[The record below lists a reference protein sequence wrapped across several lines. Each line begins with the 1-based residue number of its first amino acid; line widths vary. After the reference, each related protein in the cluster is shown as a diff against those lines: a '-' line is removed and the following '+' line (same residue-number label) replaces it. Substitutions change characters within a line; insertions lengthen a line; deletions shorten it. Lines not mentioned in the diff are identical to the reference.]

1 MNNNIFDLI
10 IQRPSYRRKSK
21 YQRKVTN
28 MLPTTRALAKGSFC
42 VINIYMTDIEQITF
56 KYCLYARKST
66 EAEEKQALSID
77 SQIKEMLQVA
87 EREKLNIIE
96 IRRESHS
103 AKESGQRPVFEEIV
117 KDIDSGIFNAI
128 ITWAPDRLSRNAGDL
143 GKLVDRMDQK
153 KLITIKTFGQ
163 TFSNSP
169 SDKFLLMILCSQAKL
184 ENDNKSINVKRGM
197 RARCEMGLW
206 PVQPPTGY
214 RKPNE
219 RLSKCEV
226 EIDPDR
232 APVIKQIFEKIAYE
246 KWSVSKVYTWLKHEI
261 NFKTH
266 RGYHLSLGNVFKII
280 NNTFY
285 YGRFEFPQT
294 SGNWYDGKHTPLIS
308 KELFD
313 ETRNSIKSQ
322 VIKTQGK
329 EFAFT
334 RIMKCGLCGSG
345 ITADEK
351 FKKLQNG
358 GVNRYVY
365 YRCTKARD
373 RDCKNPAITEPEL
386 IEALLKMINAINLNK
401 VQLTSKLDNEI
412 QKFKKLQAM
421 FLGKKKTEK
430 IEVVDLKDYAKF
442 VLKEGSVLEQR
453 SVLGCISSELVL
465 KSNKIQLVG

>member
-1 MNNNIFDLI
+1 
-10 IQRPSYRRKSK
+10 
-21 YQRKVTN
+21 
-28 MLPTTRALAKGSFC
+28 
-42 VINIYMTDIEQITF
+42 MTEVEQSQM

-77 SQIKEMLQVA
+77 SQIKEMKQIA
-87 EREKLNIIE
+87 ERENLTIVE
-96 IRRESHS
+96 IRKESHS

-117 KDIDSGIFNAI
+117 KDIDTGIFNGI

-143 GKLVDRMDQK
+143 GKLVDRMDQR
-153 KLITIKTFGQ
+153 KLIQIKTFGQ

-214 RKPNE
+214 RKPNQ
-219 RLSKCEV
+219 RLAKCEV
-226 EIDPDR
+226 EIDPER
-232 APVIKQIFEKIAYE
+232 ADTIRQIFEKISYE
-246 KWSVSKVYTWLKHEI
+246 KWSVSKVHAWLRYDL

-266 RGYHLSLGNVFKII
+266 RGFHLSLGNVFKII

-285 YGRFEFPQT
+285 YGRFEFPQG
-294 SGNWYDGKHTPLIS
+294 SGVWYEGKHKPIIT

-322 VIKTQGK
+322 TIKSQGK

-334 RIMKCGLCGSG
+334 RIMKCGVCGSG

-351 FKKLQNG
+351 FKKLLNG
-358 GVNRYVY
+358 GVNRHVY
-365 YRCTKARD
+365 YRCTKAKD
-373 RDCKNPAITEPEL
+373 RNCKNPALNETEL
-386 IEALLKMINAINLNK
+386 IESLLDMVDTLNINK
-401 VQLTSKLDNEI
+401 VKLTAKLDVEI

-430 IEVVDLKDYAKF
+430 IEPIDLKDYTKF
-442 VLKEGSVLEQR
+442 VLKEGSPLEQR
-453 SVLGCISSELVL
+453 SILECISSELVL
-465 KSNKIQLVG
+465 KNKIIKIT

>member
-1 MNNNIFDLI
+1 MAE
-10 IQRPSYRRKSK
+10 
-21 YQRKVTN
+21 V
-28 MLPTTRALAKGSFC
+28 
-42 VINIYMTDIEQITF
+42 EQIQM

-77 SQIKEMLQVA
+77 SQIKEMKQVA
-87 EREKLNIIE
+87 ERENLNIVE
-96 IRRESHS
+96 IRKESHS

-117 KDIDSGIFNAI
+117 KDIDTGIFNGI

-153 KLITIKTFGQ
+153 KLIQIKTFGQ

-214 RKPNE
+214 RKPNH
-219 RLSKCEV
+219 RLAKCEV
-226 EIDPDR
+226 EIDPER
-232 APVIKQIFEKIAYE
+232 ADTIRQIFEKISYE
-246 KWSVSKVYTWLKHEI
+246 KWSVSKVHAWLRYDI

-266 RGYHLSLGNVFKII
+266 RGFHLSLGNVFKII

-285 YGRFEFPQT
+285 YGRFEFPQG
-294 SGNWYDGKHTPLIS
+294 SGVWYEGKHKPIIS

-322 VIKTQGK
+322 TIKSQGK

-334 RIMKCGLCGSG
+334 RIMKCGVCGSG

-351 FKKLQNG
+351 FKKLLNG
-358 GVNRYVY
+358 GVNRHVY
-365 YRCTKARD
+365 YRCTKSKD
-373 RDCKNPAITEPEL
+373 RNCKNPALNETEL
-386 IEALLKMINAINLNK
+386 IESLLDMVDTLNINK
-401 VQLTSKLDNEI
+401 VELTAKLDVEI

-430 IEVVDLKDYAKF
+430 IEPIDLKDYTKF
-442 VLKEGSVLEQR
+442 VLKEGSPLEQR
-453 SVLGCISSELVL
+453 SILECISSELIL
-465 KSNKIQLVG
+465 KNKVIKLL

>member
-1 MNNNIFDLI
+1 
-10 IQRPSYRRKSK
+10 
-21 YQRKVTN
+21 
-28 MLPTTRALAKGSFC
+28 
-42 VINIYMTDIEQITF
+42 MTEVEHNQM

-77 SQIKEMLQVA
+77 SQIKEMRQIA
-87 EREKLNIIE
+87 ERENLTIVE

-117 KDIDSGIFNAI
+117 KDIDTGIFNGI

-143 GKLVDRMDQK
+143 GKLVDRMDQR
-153 KLITIKTFGQ
+153 KLIQIKTFGQ

-214 RKPNE
+214 RKPNQ
-219 RLSKCEV
+219 RLAKCEV
-226 EIDPDR
+226 EIDPERSDTIR
-232 APVIKQIFEKIAYE
+232 QIFEKISYE
-246 KWSVSKVYTWLKHEI
+246 KWSVSKVHAWLRYDL

-266 RGYHLSLGNVFKII
+266 RGFHLSLGNVFKII

-285 YGRFEFPQT
+285 YGRFEFPQG
-294 SGNWYDGKHTPLIS
+294 SGVWYEGKHKPIIS

-322 VIKTQGK
+322 VIKSQGK

-334 RIMKCGLCGSG
+334 RIMKCGVCGSG

-351 FKKLQNG
+351 FKKLING
-358 GVNRYVY
+358 GVNRHVY
-365 YRCTKARD
+365 YRCTKAKD
-373 RDCKNPAITEPEL
+373 RNCKNSALNETEL
-386 IEALLKMINAINLNK
+386 IESLLDMVDTLNINK
-401 VQLTSKLDNEI
+401 VKLTAKLDVEI

-430 IEVVDLKDYAKF
+430 IEPIDLKDYTKF
-442 VLKEGSVLEQR
+442 VLKEGLPLEQR
-453 SVLGCISSELVL
+453 SILECVSSELIL
-465 KSNKIQLVG
+465 KNKSVYVN

>member
-1 MNNNIFDLI
+1 M
-10 IQRPSYRRKSK
+10 
-21 YQRKVTN
+21 
-28 MLPTTRALAKGSFC
+28 
-42 VINIYMTDIEQITF
+42 EQTQL

-77 SQIKEMLQVA
+77 SQIKEMTQIA
-87 EREKLNIIE
+87 EREGLQIIE

-117 KDIDSGIFNAI
+117 KDIDTGIFNAI

-143 GKLVDRMDQK
+143 GKLVDRIDQK
-153 KLITIKTFGQ
+153 KLVQIKTFGQ
-163 TFSNSP
+163 TFTNSP

-226 EIDPDR
+226 EIDPER
-232 APVIKQIFEKIAYE
+232 SLIIKQIFEKIAYE
-246 KWSVSKVYTWLKHEI
+246 GWSGMRVYSWLRYEI
-261 NFKTH
+261 DFKTH
-266 RGYHLSLGNVFKII
+266 RGFYLSVGNIFKII

-285 YGRFEFPQT
+285 YGRFEFPQK
-294 SGNWYDGKHTPLIS
+294 SGNWYDGKHTPIIT

-313 ETRNSIKSQ
+313 DVRASIKTQ
-322 VIKTQGK
+322 VIKSHGK

-334 RIMKCGLCGSG
+334 RMVKCGMCGSG

-351 FKKLQNG
+351 FKKLLNG
-358 GVNRYVY
+358 GVNRHVY
-365 YRCTKARD
+365 YRCTKSKD
-373 RDCKNPAITEPEL
+373 RKCANQAINEDD
-386 IEALLKMINAINLNK
+386 LLKEFQKMASTLDLNE
-401 VQLTSKLDNEI
+401 VQLTEKLNLEI
-412 QKFKKLQAM
+412 KKFKKLQAM
-421 FLGKKKTEK
+421 FLGKENSAEIQK
-430 IEVVDLKDYAKF
+430 VDLRNYLKF
-442 VLKEGSVLEQR
+442 VLKDGTILEKR
-453 SVLGCISSELVL
+453 SVLDCIKSNLVL
-465 KSNKIQLVG
+465 KNKAVTIQK

>member
-1 MNNNIFDLI
+1 
-10 IQRPSYRRKSK
+10 
-21 YQRKVTN
+21 
-28 MLPTTRALAKGSFC
+28 
-42 VINIYMTDIEQITF
+42 MTEVEQSQM

-77 SQIKEMLQVA
+77 SQIKEMRQIA
-87 EREKLNIIE
+87 ERENLSIVE
-96 IRRESHS
+96 IRKESHS

-117 KDIDSGIFNAI
+117 KDIDTGIFNGI

-143 GKLVDRMDQK
+143 GKLVDRMDQR
-153 KLITIKTFGQ
+153 KLIQIKTFGQ

-214 RKPNE
+214 RKPNQ
-219 RLSKCEV
+219 RLAKCEV
-226 EIDPDR
+226 EIDPER
-232 APVIKQIFEKIAYE
+232 ADTIRQIFEKISYE
-246 KWSVSKVYTWLKHEI
+246 KWSVSKVHAWLRYDLD
-261 NFKTH
+261 FKTH
-266 RGYHLSLGNVFKII
+266 RGFHLSLGNVFKII

-285 YGRFEFPQT
+285 YGRFEFPQG
-294 SGNWYDGKHTPLIS
+294 SGIWYEGKHKPIIT

-322 VIKTQGK
+322 TIKSQGK

-334 RIMKCGLCGSG
+334 RIMKCGACGSG

-351 FKKLQNG
+351 FKKLLNG
-358 GVNRYVY
+358 GVNRHVY
-365 YRCTKARD
+365 YRCTKAKD
-373 RDCKNPAITEPEL
+373 RNCKNPALNETEL
-386 IEALLKMINAINLNK
+386 IESLLDMVDTLNINK
-401 VQLTSKLDNEI
+401 VKLTAKLDVEI

-430 IEVVDLKDYAKF
+430 IEPIDLKDYTKF
-442 VLKEGSVLEQR
+442 VLKEGSPLEQR
-453 SVLGCISSELVL
+453 SILECISSELVL
-465 KSNKIQLVG
+465 KTKKINLV

>member
-1 MNNNIFDLI
+1 
-10 IQRPSYRRKSK
+10 
-21 YQRKVTN
+21 
-28 MLPTTRALAKGSFC
+28 
-42 VINIYMTDIEQITF
+42 MTEVEQNQM

-77 SQIKEMLQVA
+77 SQIKEMKQVA
-87 EREKLNIIE
+87 ERENLNIVE
-96 IRRESHS
+96 VRKESHS

-117 KDIDSGIFNAI
+117 KDIDTGIFNGI

-143 GKLVDRMDQK
+143 GKLVDRMDQR
-153 KLITIKTFGQ
+153 KLIQIKTFGQ

-214 RKPNE
+214 RKPNQ
-219 RLSKCEV
+219 RLAKCEV
-226 EIDPDR
+226 EIDPER
-232 APVIKQIFEKIAYE
+232 ADTIRQIFEKISYE
-246 KWSVSKVYTWLKHEI
+246 KWSVSKVHAWLRYDLD
-261 NFKTH
+261 FKTH
-266 RGYHLSLGNVFKII
+266 RGFHLSLGNVFKII

-285 YGRFEFPQT
+285 YGRFEFPQG
-294 SGNWYDGKHTPLIS
+294 SGIWYEGKHKPIIT

-322 VIKTQGK
+322 TIKSQGK

-334 RIMKCGLCGSG
+334 RIMKCGACGSG

-351 FKKLQNG
+351 FKKLLNG
-358 GVNRYVY
+358 GVNRHVY
-365 YRCTKARD
+365 YRCTKAKD
-373 RDCKNPAITEPEL
+373 RNCKNPALNETEL
-386 IEALLKMINAINLNK
+386 IESLLDMVDTLNINK
-401 VQLTSKLDNEI
+401 VKLTAKLDVEI

-421 FLGKKKTEK
+421 FLGKEKTEK
-430 IEVVDLKDYAKF
+430 IEPIDLKDYTKF
-442 VLKEGSVLEQR
+442 VLKEGSPLEQR
-453 SVLGCISSELVL
+453 SILECISSELVL
-465 KSNKIQLVG
+465 KNKKISLY

>member
-1 MNNNIFDLI
+1 METQYINNFGVKTELP
-10 IQRPSYRRKSK
+10 QTQVK
-21 YQRKVTN
+21 YV
-28 MLPTTRALAKGSFC
+28 
-42 VINIYMTDIEQITF
+42 
-56 KYCLYARKST
+56 LYARKST

-77 SQIKEMLQVA
+77 SQIKEMKQVA
-87 EREKLNIIE
+87 ERENLNIVE
-96 IRRESHS
+96 IRKESHS

-117 KDIDSGIFNAI
+117 KDIDTGIFNGI

-143 GKLVDRMDQK
+143 GKLVDRMDQR
-153 KLITIKTFGQ
+153 KLIQIKTFGQ

-214 RKPNE
+214 RKPNQ
-219 RLSKCEV
+219 RLAKCEV
-226 EIDPDR
+226 EIDPERSDTIR
-232 APVIKQIFEKIAYE
+232 QIFEKISYE
-246 KWSVSKVYTWLKHEI
+246 KWSVSKVHAWLRYDLD
-261 NFKTH
+261 FKTH
-266 RGYHLSLGNVFKII
+266 RGFHLSLGNVFKII

-285 YGRFEFPQT
+285 YGRFEFPQG
-294 SGNWYDGKHTPLIS
+294 SGIWYEGKHKPIIT

-322 VIKTQGK
+322 TIKSQGK

-334 RIMKCGLCGSG
+334 RIMKCGVCGSG

-351 FKKLQNG
+351 FKKLLNG
-358 GVNRYVY
+358 GVNRHVY
-365 YRCTKARD
+365 YRCTKAKD
-373 RDCKNPAITEPEL
+373 RNCKNPALNEIEL
-386 IEALLKMINAINLNK
+386 IESLLDMVDTLNINK
-401 VQLTSKLDNEI
+401 VKLTAKLDVEI

-430 IEVVDLKDYAKF
+430 IEPVDLKDYTKF
-442 VLKEGSVLEQR
+442 VLKEGSPLEQR
-453 SVLGCISSELVL
+453 SILECISSELVL
-465 KSNKIQLVG
+465 KNKIIKIT

>member
-1 MNNNIFDLI
+1 
-10 IQRPSYRRKSK
+10 
-21 YQRKVTN
+21 
-28 MLPTTRALAKGSFC
+28 
-42 VINIYMTDIEQITF
+42 MTEVEQSQM

-77 SQIKEMLQVA
+77 SQIKEMKQIA
-87 EREKLNIIE
+87 ERENLTIVE
-96 IRRESHS
+96 IRKESHS

-117 KDIDSGIFNAI
+117 KDIDTGIFNGI

-143 GKLVDRMDQK
+143 GKLVDRMDQR
-153 KLITIKTFGQ
+153 KLIQIKTFGQ

-214 RKPNE
+214 RKPNQ
-219 RLSKCEV
+219 RLAKCEV
-226 EIDPDR
+226 EIDPER
-232 APVIKQIFEKIAYE
+232 ADTIRQIFEKISYE
-246 KWSVSKVYTWLKHEI
+246 KWSVSKVHAWLRYDLD
-261 NFKTH
+261 FKTH
-266 RGYHLSLGNVFKII
+266 RGFHLSLGNVFKII

-285 YGRFEFPQT
+285 YGRFEFPQG
-294 SGNWYDGKHTPLIS
+294 SGIWYEGKHKPIIT

-322 VIKTQGK
+322 TIKSQGK

-334 RIMKCGLCGSG
+334 RIMKCGACGSG

-351 FKKLQNG
+351 FKKLLNG
-358 GVNRYVY
+358 GVNRHVY
-365 YRCTKARD
+365 YRCTKAKD
-373 RDCKNPAITEPEL
+373 RNCKNPALNETEL
-386 IEALLKMINAINLNK
+386 IESLLDMVDTLNINK
-401 VQLTSKLDNEI
+401 VKLTAKLDVEI

-430 IEVVDLKDYAKF
+430 IEPIDLKDYTKF
-442 VLKEGSVLEQR
+442 VLKEGSPLEQR
-453 SVLGCISSELVL
+453 SILECISSELVL
-465 KSNKIQLVG
+465 KNKKIVASN

>member
-1 MNNNIFDLI
+1 
-10 IQRPSYRRKSK
+10 
-21 YQRKVTN
+21 
-28 MLPTTRALAKGSFC
+28 
-42 VINIYMTDIEQITF
+42 MTEVEQSQM

-77 SQIKEMLQVA
+77 SQIKEMKQIA
-87 EREKLNIIE
+87 ERENLTIVEVRK
-96 IRRESHS
+96 ESHS

-117 KDIDSGIFNAI
+117 KDIDTGIFNGI

-143 GKLVDRMDQK
+143 GKLVDRMDQR
-153 KLITIKTFGQ
+153 KLIQIKTFGQ

-214 RKPNE
+214 RKPNQ
-219 RLSKCEV
+219 RLAKCEV
-226 EIDPDR
+226 EIDPER
-232 APVIKQIFEKIAYE
+232 ADTIRQIFEKISYE
-246 KWSVSKVYTWLKHEI
+246 KWSVSKVHAWLRYDLD
-261 NFKTH
+261 FKTH
-266 RGYHLSLGNVFKII
+266 RGFHLSLGNVFKII

-285 YGRFEFPQT
+285 YGRFEFPQG
-294 SGNWYDGKHTPLIS
+294 SGIWYEGKHKPIIT

-322 VIKTQGK
+322 TIKSQGK

-334 RIMKCGLCGSG
+334 RIMKCGACGSG

-351 FKKLQNG
+351 FKKLLNG

-365 YRCTKARD
+365 YRCTKAKD
-373 RDCKNPAITEPEL
+373 RNCKNPALNETDL
-386 IEALLKMINAINLNK
+386 IESLLDMVDTLNINK
-401 VQLTSKLDNEI
+401 VKLTAKLDVEI
-412 QKFKKLQAM
+412 QKFKKLQAI

-430 IEVVDLKDYAKF
+430 IEPIDLKDYTKF
-442 VLKEGSVLEQR
+442 VLKEGSPLEQR
-453 SVLGCISSELVL
+453 SILECISSELVL
-465 KSNKIQLVG
+465 KNKTIKLQ

>member
-1 MNNNIFDLI
+1 
-10 IQRPSYRRKSK
+10 
-21 YQRKVTN
+21 
-28 MLPTTRALAKGSFC
+28 
-42 VINIYMTDIEQITF
+42 MTEVEQSQM

-77 SQIKEMLQVA
+77 SQIKEMKQIA
-87 EREKLNIIE
+87 ERENLTIVE
-96 IRRESHS
+96 IRKESHS

-117 KDIDSGIFNAI
+117 KDIDTGIFNGI

-214 RKPNE
+214 RKPNQ
-219 RLSKCEV
+219 RLAKCEV
-226 EIDPDR
+226 EIDPER
-232 APVIKQIFEKIAYE
+232 ADTIRQIFEKISYE
-246 KWSVSKVYTWLKHEI
+246 KWSVSKVHAWLRYDL

-266 RGYHLSLGNVFKII
+266 RGFHLSLGNVFKII

-285 YGRFEFPQT
+285 YGRFEFPQG
-294 SGNWYDGKHTPLIS
+294 SGIWYEGKHKPIIS

-322 VIKTQGK
+322 TIKSQGK

-334 RIMKCGLCGSG
+334 RIMKCGACGSG

-351 FKKLQNG
+351 FKKLLNG
-358 GVNRYVY
+358 GVNRHVY
-365 YRCTKARD
+365 YRCTKAKD
-373 RDCKNPAITEPEL
+373 RNCKNPALNETEL
-386 IEALLKMINAINLNK
+386 IESLLDMVDTLNINK
-401 VQLTSKLDNEI
+401 VKLTAKLDVEI

-430 IEVVDLKDYAKF
+430 IEPIDLKDYTKF
-442 VLKEGSVLEQR
+442 VLKEGSPLEQR
-453 SVLGCISSELVL
+453 SILECISSELVL
-465 KSNKIQLVG
+465 KNKIIKLL

>member
-1 MNNNIFDLI
+1 
-10 IQRPSYRRKSK
+10 
-21 YQRKVTN
+21 
-28 MLPTTRALAKGSFC
+28 
-42 VINIYMTDIEQITF
+42 MTEVEQSQM

-77 SQIKEMLQVA
+77 SQIKEMKQIA
-87 EREKLNIIE
+87 ERENLTIVE
-96 IRRESHS
+96 IRKESHS

-117 KDIDSGIFNAI
+117 KDIDTGIFNGI

-143 GKLVDRMDQK
+143 GKLVDRMDQR
-153 KLITIKTFGQ
+153 KLIQIKTFGQ
-163 TFSNSP
+163 TFTNSP

-214 RKPNE
+214 RKPNQ

-226 EIDPDR
+226 EIDPER
-232 APVIKQIFEKIAYE
+232 ADTIRQIFEKISYE
-246 KWSVSKVYTWLKHEI
+246 KWSVSKVHAWLRYDLD
-261 NFKTH
+261 FKTH
-266 RGYHLSLGNVFKII
+266 RGFHLSLGNVFKII

-285 YGRFEFPQT
+285 YGRFEFPQG
-294 SGNWYDGKHTPLIS
+294 SGIWYEGKHKPIIT

-322 VIKTQGK
+322 TIKSQGK

-334 RIMKCGLCGSG
+334 RIMKCGACGSG

-351 FKKLQNG
+351 FKKLLNG
-358 GVNRYVY
+358 GVNRHVY
-365 YRCTKARD
+365 YRCTKAKD
-373 RDCKNPAITEPEL
+373 RNCKNPALNETEL
-386 IEALLKMINAINLNK
+386 IESLLDMVDTLNINK
-401 VQLTSKLDNEI
+401 VKLTAKLDVEI

-430 IEVVDLKDYAKF
+430 IEPIDLKDYTKF
-442 VLKEGSVLEQR
+442 VLKEGSPLEQR
-453 SVLGCISSELVL
+453 SILECISSELVL
-465 KSNKIQLVG
+465 KNKKISLI

>member
-1 MNNNIFDLI
+1 MAEEIKENL
-10 IQRPSYRRKSK
+10 
-21 YQRKVTN
+21 
-28 MLPTTRALAKGSFC
+28 
-42 VINIYMTDIEQITF
+42 

-77 SQIKEMLQVA
+77 SQIKEMNQIA
-87 EREKLNIIE
+87 EREGLNVVE

-103 AKESGQRPVFEEIV
+103 AKESGQRPVFEEIL
-117 KDIDSGIFNAI
+117 KDIDDGIFNAI

-143 GKLVDRMDQK
+143 GKLVDRIDQK
-153 KLITIKTFGQ
+153 KLIQIKTFGQ
-163 TFSNSP
+163 TFTNSP

-226 EIDPDR
+226 EIDPER
-232 APVIKQIFEKIAYE
+232 SLIIKQIFEKIAYE
-246 KWSVSKVYTWLKHEI
+246 GWSGMRVYSWLRYEI

-266 RGYHLSLGNVFKII
+266 RGFYLSVGNIFKII

-285 YGRFEFPQT
+285 YGRFEFPQG
-294 SGNWYDGKHTPLIS
+294 SGNWYDGKHEPIIT

-313 ETRNSIKSQ
+313 DCRAAIKTQ
-322 VIKTQGK
+322 VIKNHGK

-334 RIMKCGLCGSG
+334 RMVKCGMCGSG

-351 FKKLQNG
+351 FKKLLSG
-358 GVNRYVY
+358 GVNRHVY
-365 YRCTKARD
+365 YRCTKSKD
-373 RDCKNPAITEPEL
+373 RKCTNPAINEDD
-386 IEALLKMINAINLNK
+386 LLKEFQKMASTLDLNE
-401 VQLTSKLDNEI
+401 VQLNEKLNLEI
-412 QKFKKLQAM
+412 KKFKKLQAM
-421 FLGKKKTEK
+421 FLGKENTADIQK
-430 IEVVDLKDYAKF
+430 VDLRNYMKF
-442 VLKEGSVLEQR
+442 VLKDGTILEKR
-453 SVLGCISSELVL
+453 SVLDCIKNDLVL
-465 KSNKIQLVG
+465 KNKIITVKA

>member
-1 MNNNIFDLI
+1 MV
-10 IQRPSYRRKSK
+10 S
-21 YQRKVTN
+21 
-28 MLPTTRALAKGSFC
+28 
-42 VINIYMTDIEQITF
+42 VINIYMTEVLEQEL

-66 EAEEKQALSID
+66 EGDEKQALSID
-77 SQIKEMLQVA
+77 SQIKEMAQIA
-87 EREKLNIIE
+87 EREKLNIVE

-117 KDIDSGIFNAI
+117 RDIDNGIFNAI

-143 GKLVDRMDQK
+143 GKLVDRIDQK

-163 TFSNSP
+163 NFTNSP

-197 RARCEMGLW
+197 RTRCEMGLW
-206 PVQPPTGY
+206 PAQPPTGY
-214 RKPNE
+214 RKVDG
-219 RLSKCEV
+219 RLAKCEV
-226 EIDPDR
+226 EIDPER
-232 APVIKQIFEKIAYE
+232 ADIIKQIFEKIAYE
-246 KWSVSKVYTWLKHEI
+246 KWSASKVHAWLKYDLD
-261 NFKTH
+261 FKTL

-285 YGRFEFPQT
+285 YGRFEFPQG
-294 SGNWYDGKHTPLIS
+294 SGLWYDGIHTPIIT

-322 VIKTQGK
+322 VIKSQGK

-351 FKKLQNG
+351 FKKLKAG
-358 GVNRYVY
+358 GVNRHVY
-365 YRCTKARD
+365 YRCTKSKD
-373 RDCKNPAITEPEL
+373 RHCTNKALNETDL
-386 IEALLKMINAINLNK
+386 IEALVKMLDTISLDKVKITAKLN
-401 VQLTSKLDNEI
+401 DEI
-412 QKFKKLQAM
+412 RKFKKLQAM

-430 IEVVDLKDYAKF
+430 IELIDVRDYAKF
-442 VLKEGSVLEQR
+442 VLTEGTVLEQR
-453 SVLGCISSELVL
+453 SVLECVSSELIL
-465 KSNKIQLVG
+465 HNGQITTK